1 MRISDWSSDVC
12 SSDLLGDRTPTYSL
26 VVWQG
31 EAVPLLMSL
40 IALVGGT
47 ALYMIFRDRLNA
59 AERSPLIGRL
69 KGRRTF
75 EAVLGA
81 IVDAARGLHGLLGT
95 RRLQVQLRLLIAT
108 ALLVGTLPF
117 LRLGYSRGPQIGRAH
132 VCTPVTNA

>member
-69 KGRRTF
+69 KGRRQF

-81 IVDAARGLHGLLGT
+81 IVAVARGLPALLGT
-95 RRLQVQLRLLIAT
+95 RRPHVQLRLLDSSSVRPVT
-108 ALLVGTLPF
+108 VPF
-117 LRLGYSRGPQIGRAH
+117 LHRVTRPRPPRAPPQQP
-132 VCTPVTNA
+132 T

>member
-1 MRISDWSSDVC
+1 
-12 SSDLLGDRTPTYSL
+12 
-26 VVWQG
+26 
-31 EAVPLLMSL
+31 MSL

-47 ALYMIFRDRLNA
+47 ALYMFVRDRLNA

-108 ALLVGTLPF
+108 GLLVGTLPF
-117 LRLGYSRGPQIGRAH
+117 LPLGYIRGPL
-132 VCTPVTNA
+132 VDTPIAPVFAILWLIRSACATPAAWQSQCHRQVDPVRIRT